1 MGGHLP
7 ASGGAQRLI
16 KQYWNV
22 MAIRVEIIQY
32 DDVPADGV
40 IDEAALVPIDGS
52 TIVSPPDG
60 GCGMPRCGCFRG
72 HFVQRLFPRDAVG
85 TVFGYIVEFDSREDL
100 EKANAE
106 QIAHL
111 VQQAMH

>member
-60 GCGMPRCGCFRG
+60 G
-72 HFVQRLFPRDAVG
+72 
-85 TVFGYIVEFDSREDL
+85 
-100 EKANAE
+100 
-106 QIAHL
+106 
-111 VQQAMH
+111 